1 MAITRRRDLKEE
13 VVKAL
18 EGRWDSI
25 YAPYLRGRT
34 TVVSGKGGR
43 SELLTNCPFPGHPDK
58 NPSFQFDPVSGEW
71 TCWSKCGFG
80 SGFDF
85 IMKVKGVDFTTA
97 LHELAGIAGISIGEP
112 VKQAKR
118 KASKQR
124 PKLTLAEYAKAK
136 QLPKEFLESLGLT
149 DGIYINKKNGKTSPA
164 IKIPFLGPEGELLRT
179 KNRLTLTAE
188 GKGIRFIWDDDGNNQ
203 YLYGLWRDMPGDWA
217 LLVEGESDCH
227 TLWYYGIPAYGVP
240 GDNSYKAEWTKYLT
254 NRETLYLW
262 KEHGISGETFIDK
275 TPVGLREGGF
285 AGKILIASI
294 PEFDDVSDLHQTDP
308 KNFKTRL
315 EAALKEAREP
325 DPAEVRAAQKST
337 TTEEEPEE
345 QLTQNQLLIQLASDA
360 MLFHTEN
367 DEAYATFPVGS
378 HKETWPLRTGGFRRW
393 LRKRFYESEEKAPGN
408 QALQDAIGVLEAQ
421 AYFDGP
427 ELPVYTRLAE
437 QDGKI
442 YLDLCNE
449 AWEVVEISPTGWK
462 VLIDSPIK
470 FRRAKGMLPLPH
482 PEKDGS
488 IEDLRPFVNVPD
500 EQDWRLLVAWLV
512 AAMRP
517 SGPYPVLVLHGEQG
531 SAKSTTA
538 RVLRSLVDPN
548 VAPLRTAPQDERDL
562 AITAINSWVLTY
574 DNLSGVPL
582 WLSDALC
589 RVATGG
595 GFATRT
601 LYEDAEETIFDYM
614 RPVAVNGI
622 DEIVARHDLL
632 DRSLIITLPKIPE
645 NERQEAMIFWERFEQ
660 VRPRILGALL
670 DAVSVGL
677 THLPETRL
685 SRLPRMA
692 DFAKWISAAEPAL
705 PWEKGGFMEAYD
717 DSRAD
722 AVAQALQA
730 DCVAVAVMDF
740 LDEKQ
745 SFEGTATEL
754 LDSLESYVSEKTQ
767 KTRSWPK
774 TARTLSN
781 RLRRAATFLRQTGIE
796 VEFEREHGGDR
807 RRIVRITQDSI
818 EDDSPF

>member
-1 MAITRRRDLKEE
+1 MAITRKRDLKEE
-13 VVKAL
+13 VVTAL
-18 EGRWDSI
+18 NGRWDSI

-34 TVVSGKGGR
+34 KVVSGKGGR
-43 SELLTNCPFPGHPDK
+43 RELETNCPFPGHPDK

-118 KASKQR
+118 KTSKQR

-367 DEAYATFPVGS
+367 DEAYATLPVGD
-378 HKETWPLRTGGFRRW
+378 HKETWPLRASGFRRW
-393 LRKRFYESEEKAPGN
+393 LRKRFYEAEEKAPGN
-408 QALQDAIGVLEAQ
+408 QALQDALGVLEAK

-449 AWEVVEISPTGWK
+449 SWEVVEISPTGWK
-462 VLIDSPIK
+462 VLSDSPVK
-470 FRRAKGMLPLPH
+470 FRRAKGMLPLPK
-482 PEKDGS
+482 PEKGGS
-488 IEDLRPFVNVPD
+488 IEDLRPFVNVPG

-517 SGPYPVLVLHGEQG
+517 SGPYPILVLHGEQG
-531 SAKSTTA
+531 SAKSTTV
-538 RVLRSLVDPN
+538 RILRSLVDPN

-562 AITAINSWVLTY
+562 AITAINSWVLAY

-614 RPVAVNGI
+614 RPVTVNGI
-622 DEIVARHDLL
+622 DEIVTRHDLL

-645 NERQEAMIFWERFEQ
+645 NERQEAMIFWVRFEQ

-677 THLPETRL
+677 DRLPETRL

-692 DFAKWISAAEPAL
+692 DFAKWTSAAEPAL
-705 PWEKGGFMEAYD
+705 PWESGGFMKAYD

-740 LDEKQ
+740 LEEKQ
-745 SFEGTATEL
+745 LFEGTATEL
-754 LDSLESYVSEKTQ
+754 LDALESYVSEKTQ

-818 EDDSPF
+818 ADDSPF